1 MGKWYI
7 DRSRNVSS
15 IVSSIHFELLKR
27 LINTKETFID
37 PNVLIDELQID
48 GANKNALLTNFRDLG
63 LIDENN
69 RPSDF
74 FCACIEANLPVA
86 VTVLLILLKRND
98 EKKEKNSVKPF
109 VVISKALAQMIEHGF
124 APELTWGICD
134 TYLMAITTYEDI
146 SWENL

>member
-74 FCACIEANLPVA
+74 FVH
-86 VTVLLILLKRND
+86 VLKLICQLL
-98 EKKEKNSVKPF
+98 
-109 VVISKALAQMIEHGF
+109 
-124 APELTWGICD
+124 
-134 TYLMAITTYEDI
+134 
-146 SWENL
+146 